1 MVTGTLKLACIEWVH
16 FLRAQSPGHTYVLYR
31 QLNHH
36 IAWGVSLGGIP
47 GCPYVPLCPNAAC
60 FDSYTV
66 TDNITSSGENV
77 RRNECMS
84 VLAHAMQDGGGPGLP

>member
-1 MVTGTLKLACIEWVH
+1 MGSLPKGTISW
-16 FLRAQSPGHTYVLYR
+16 TYIRTIQTVEPPHNL
-31 QLNHH
+31 
-36 IAWGVSLGGIP
+36 GVSLGGIP
-47 GCPYVPLCPNAAC
+47 GCPYVPLCPNVAC

-66 TDNITSSGENV
+66 TDNITSSGENE